1 LIAGR
6 YTLDREIGRGGMGAV
21 WRGTDLTL
29 GRAVA
34 LKRIGTAPGGGTPD
48 VRRAE
53 REARLAAR
61 LNHPHVVAVFDLVDE
76 PESGDQWMV
85 MEHVEGT
92 NLAEIVRANGALHP
106 DQVAP
111 ILAQVADALAAAH
124 TAGIV
129 HRDVKPSNILV
140 APDGNVKLTDF
151 GIARTEADAAL
162 TQTGLVTGSPAYL
175 APEVA
180 RGQLATEASDMWS
193 LGATLC
199 HALTGKPPYEVA
211 DNVMGA
217 LYRIVNDDPPRPA
230 NAGWLAPL
238 LVKSL
243 VKDPAERWSAAQAR
257 DFLAAGPPTEA
268 DTEPGDAVVT
278 RTTTLEAVA
287 ASEPVTQRVAQ
298 PMTQPVAQ
306 PMTQPAAAGRR
317 RTPSALVVAA
327 VLAVLVLTAIAFVVG
342 LTSDDPDGTPATDP
356 GETPSSAASE
366 AVSASKADME
376 AFVSD
381 YLALVVEDPEA
392 AFEML
397 TPEFQE
403 ASDGI
408 EGYRGWWDT
417 VSNTKLISVEADPE
431 TMVVDYRYT
440 YVVRGEGP
448 ETDDVSLR
456 LEQTENGRY
465 LIAGEA

>member
-1 LIAGR
+1 VGQLIAGR

-21 WRGTDLTL
+21 WSGTDRTL
-29 GRAVA
+29 GRTVA

-48 VRRAE
+48 VQRAE

-76 PESGDQWMV
+76 PETGDQWMV

-92 NLAEIVRANGALHP
+92 NLSEIVKTNGALPP
-106 DQVAP
+106 DQIAP

-180 RGQLATEASDMWS
+180 SGQLATEASDVWS

-199 HALTGKPPYEVA
+199 HALAGKPPYEVG

-238 LVKSL
+238 LVHSL
-243 VKDPAERWSAAQAR
+243 VKDPAERWTAAQAR
-257 DFLAAGPPTEA
+257 DFLAAGPPRTGGLGPE
-268 DTEPGDAVVT
+268 EPAT
-278 RTTTLEAVA
+278 RTTTLETVA
-287 ASEPVTQRVAQ
+287 APPLPPS
-298 PMTQPVAQ
+298 
-306 PMTQPAAAGRR
+306 PATVSGRR
-317 RTPSALVVAA
+317 RTPSPVVVAA
-327 VLAVLVLTAIAFVVG
+327 VVAVLVLTAIAFVIG
-342 LTSDDPDGTPATDP
+342 LSSDDPKSTPAGA
-356 GETPSSAASE
+356 GETESSSPTGEPAAASQE
-366 AVSASKADME
+366 DME
-376 AFVSD
+376 AFIDD
-381 YLALVVEDPEA
+381 YLSLVVSDPEA
-392 AFEML
+392 AFELL
-397 TPEFQE
+397 TPQFQDV
-403 ASDGI
+403 SGGI
-408 EGYRGWWDT
+408 DGYRGFWDR
-417 VSNTKLISVEADPE
+417 VASTKLISVAADPE
-431 TMVVDYRYT
+431 AMVVDYRYT
-440 YVVRGEGP
+440 YVLRGGGP
-448 ETDDVSLR
+448 KTEDVSLR
-456 LEQTENGRY
+456 LEQTDDGGF
-465 LIAGEA
+465 LIAGDA

>member
-1 LIAGR
+1 LLIAGR

-34 LKRIGTAPGGGTPD
+34 LKRVGTAPGGGTPD

-76 PESGDQWMV
+76 PESGEQWMV

-92 NLAEIVRANGALHP
+92 NLAEIVRSHGALAP

-124 TAGIV
+124 SAGIV

-140 APDGNVKLTDF
+140 AQDGNVKLTDF

-199 HALTGKPPYEVA
+199 HALTGKPPYEVG
-211 DNVMGA
+211 DNLMGA

-257 DFLAAGPPTEA
+257 DFLAAGPPGA
-268 DTEPGDAVVT
+268 AGHAPGDAAVM

-287 ASEPVTQRVAQ
+287 TPPSVTLAQ
-298 PMTQPVAQ
+298 PA
-306 PMTQPAAAGRR
+306 PARR
-317 RTPSALVVAA
+317 PRTPSVLVVAA
-327 VLAVLVLTAIAFVVG
+327 VLVVLVLTAIAFVVG
-342 LTSDDPDGTPATDP
+342 LTSRDPDTTPADA
-356 GETPSSAASE
+356 GKTPSSGASE
-366 AVSASKADME
+366 PVSASKADME
-376 AFVSD
+376 AFVED
-381 YLALVVEDPEA
+381 YLSLVVRDPEA
-392 AFEML
+392 AFAML
-397 TPEFQE
+397 TPEFQS

-408 EGYRGWWDT
+408 EGYRGFWDT
-417 VSNTKLISVEADPE
+417 VSSTKLISVEADPE
-431 TMVVDYRYT
+431 AMVVDYRYT

-448 ETDDVSLR
+448 QTDDVTLR
-456 LEQTENGRY
+456 LEQTQDGRF

>member
-1 LIAGR
+1 MIAGR

-21 WRGTDLTL
+21 WSGTDLTL
-29 GRAVA
+29 GRTVA

-48 VRRAE
+48 VQRAE

-76 PESGDQWMV
+76 PESGEQWMV

-92 NLAEIVRANGALHP
+92 NLADIVRSNGALTP
-106 DQVAP
+106 DAIAP

-140 APDGNVKLTDF
+140 TPDGNVKLTDF

-180 RGQLATEASDMWS
+180 SGQLATEASDVWS

-199 HALTGKPPYEVA
+199 HALTGKPPYEVG

-243 VKDPAERWSAAQAR
+243 VKNPAERWSAAQVR
-257 DFLAAGPPTEA
+257 DFLAAGPPMA
-268 DTEPGDAVVT
+268 AYDARPDDPPVT
-278 RTTTLEAVA
+278 RTTVLEPVA
-287 ASEPVTQRVAQ
+287 AGLVTQSVAQ
-298 PMTQPVAQ
+298 PRA
-306 PMTQPAAAGRR
+306 QPAATPVGR
-317 RTPSALVVAA
+317 RTPRPLIVAA
-327 VLAVLVLTAIAFVVG
+327 VLVVLVLTAVAFVIG
-342 LTSDDPDGTPATDP
+342 LTSDDPESNSADP
-356 GETPSSAASE
+356 GPSPSAASDKP
-366 AVSASKADME
+366 VTASKADME
-376 AFVSD
+376 AFIDD
-381 YLALVVEDPEA
+381 YLDLVVSDPEA

-397 TPEFQE
+397 TPRFQE

-408 EGYRGWWDT
+408 EGYRGFWDT
-417 VSNTKLISVEADPE
+417 VVSTKLISVDADPE
-431 TMVVDYRYT
+431 AMVVDYRYT
-440 YVVRGEGP
+440 YIVRGEGP
-448 ETDDVSLR
+448 RTEDVSLQ
-456 LEQTENGRY
+456 LEQTDDGGY
-465 LIAGEA
+465 LIDGEA

>member
-1 LIAGR
+1 MIAGR

-21 WRGTDLTL
+21 WSGTDLTL
-29 GRAVA
+29 GRTVA

-48 VRRAE
+48 VQRAE

-92 NLAEIVRANGALHP
+92 NLSEIVRSNGALSP
-106 DQVAP
+106 DAVAP

-180 RGQLATEASDMWS
+180 SGQLATEASDLWS

-199 HALTGKPPYEVA
+199 HALTGKPPYEVG

-217 LYRIVNDDPPRPA
+217 LYRIVNDEPPRPA

-238 LVKSL
+238 LVKTL

-257 DFLAAGPPTEA
+257 DFLTAGPPGGGQAPPE
-268 DTEPGDAVVT
+268 EPEVT
-278 RTTTLEAVA
+278 RTTVL
-287 ASEPVTQRVAQ
+287 EPVALPEALPEAPR
-298 PMTQPVAQ
+298 PV
-306 PMTQPAAAGRR
+306 TPAGP
-317 RTPSALVVAA
+317 RTPRLLVVAA
-327 VLAVLVLTAIAFVVG
+327 VVAVLVLTAAAFLIG
-342 LTSDDPDGTPATDP
+342 LTSDDPKPDSAGPGDATSSSATQPPAT
-356 GETPSSAASE
+356 
-366 AVSASKADME
+366 ASKEDME
-376 AFVSD
+376 AFIDD
-381 YLALVVEDPEA
+381 YLSLVVRDPEA

-397 TPEFQE
+397 TPQFQE
-403 ASDGI
+403 ASDGL
-408 EGYRGWWDT
+408 EGYRGFWDDV
-417 VSNTKLISVEADPE
+417 VSTKLISVEADPE
-431 TMVVDYRYT
+431 AMVVDYRYT
-440 YVVRGEGP
+440 YIVRGEGP
-448 ETDDVSLR
+448 QTDDVSLQ
-456 LEQTENGRY
+456 LELTDDGGY